1 MAQAANRR
9 SHTGKAQ
16 VQFQASPLA
25 VVNNLSL
32 GQVVSPSATVLA
44 CQYNST
50 RAEYSSLCCAY
61 KRLRKFPKSPHYNNK
76 ISTGDPD
83 LHVTETDRNALNK
96 KSH

>member
-9 SHTGKAQ
+9 PRTGKAQ
-16 VQFQASPLA
+16 VHFQASPLA
-25 VVNNLSL
+25 VVYNVSL
-32 GQVVSPSATVLA
+32 GHVVSPSATVLA
-44 CQYNST
+44 YQYNST

-61 KRLRKFPKSPHYNNK
+61 QRLRKFSKIPHYNNK

-83 LHVTETDRNALNK
+83 LHVTGTDRNVLNK